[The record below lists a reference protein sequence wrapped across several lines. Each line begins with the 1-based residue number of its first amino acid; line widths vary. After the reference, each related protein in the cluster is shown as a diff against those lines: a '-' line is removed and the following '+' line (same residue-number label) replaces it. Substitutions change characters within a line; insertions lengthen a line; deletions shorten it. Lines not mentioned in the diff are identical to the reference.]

1 VAVRFSKEMYL
12 HTIETYSQERR
23 FTTQMK
29 LMKETFKI
37 QPAAMCTIENNSGGA
52 ILKRDVITHN
62 RDVFTHKR
70 KLLTHET
77 DR

>member
-1 VAVRFSKEMYL
+1 
-12 HTIETYSQERR
+12 
-23 FTTQMK
+23 
-29 LMKETFKI
+29 MKENFKSL
-37 QPAAMCTIENNSGGA
+37 PAAMCTIENNSGGE
-52 ILKRDVITHN
+52 ILKRDVLTHN